1 MWSLQLP
8 PGPGRHDT
16 DRCFSSAANWVCT
29 NSLKLVTSLN
39 NKKLLEM
46 RNVLQWC
53 KSAKLKES
61 CRQTLQNLQQ
71 RCYLTSCLQ
80 TDIPPLHLNIAL
92 CPHFSLFTCT
102 LKKSLGAKT
111 SPKWGCTAKAP
122 PTKADEIFPEF
133 VEISSRQNLH
143 SFPALGKLIILTA
156 EWKLV
161 QNAQTFDNL
170 SKGDDFTQVQKKEK
184 YFILYLWN
192 WNESH
197 LL

>member
-1 MWSLQLP
+1 MICNSALHVSAEIRDWSFR
-8 PGPGRHDT
+8 GADV
-16 DRCFSSAANWVCT
+16 W
-29 NSLKLVTSLN
+29 
-39 NKKLLEM
+39 
-46 RNVLQWC
+46 
-53 KSAKLKES
+53 
-61 CRQTLQNLQQ
+61 NLQQ
-71 RCYLTSCLQ
+71 RCYLLVLPCCRLISLH
-80 TDIPPLHLNIAL
+80 IWPGLHLNIAL
-92 CPHFSLFTCT
+92 CSLT
-102 LKKSLGAKT
+102 LFHKHTEEKPAGENLSKVRLYGKGT
-111 SPKWGCTAKAP
+111 DESR
-122 PTKADEIFPEF
+122 EIFPEF

-143 SFPALGKLIILTA
+143 SFAALGKLIILTA